1 MITFT
6 IDGKK
11 VSAKGGATVLETAL
25 AAGIDIPYLCYH
37 KDMAPYGGCRL
48 CMVEITENKFTRLH
62 PSCAFYVKNNIVVK
76 TDSERIKRGR
86 KIIAELLLARCPQV
100 DVVKNLAES
109 LGVTEARFTPKDSD
123 CVLCGQCVR
132 VCRKIAN
139 VGAIDFV
146 NRGKERHVGTPFDLP
161 SDDCIGCGSCHY
173 VCPTG
178 TMHME
183 YENALRW
190 RNLPGHLRKCRYM
203 RMCLISDKI
212 CPSNYQCWSC
222 EYDQRMEDLAETHP
236 IFMRKHEKALEKVN
250 IDGFEIRLDRLYN
263 EGHIWIKQINGE
275 FRMGIDDF
283 CRQIIGPIS
292 DMRLPTVN
300 TLFDSND
307 VLMEISGNGKTLQIY
322 APFEGKVVD
331 INPDILD
338 NPSLASMAPYV
349 RGWILTLEPVDIL
362 QVLNELLFGRSAKEW
377 LKLDAHKFHEVIKKE
392 TETNLA
398 LDMPIPKDFAITVSK
413 DTWKKIHKIFFV
425 RKKKKKKVKLFR
437 IEDIH

>member
-1 MITFT
+1 
-6 IDGKK
+6 
-11 VSAKGGATVLETAL
+11 
-25 AAGIDIPYLCYH
+25 
-37 KDMAPYGGCRL
+37 
-48 CMVEITENKFTRLH
+48 
-62 PSCAFYVKNNIVVK
+62 
-76 TDSERIKRGR
+76 
-86 KIIAELLLARCPQV
+86 
-100 DVVKNLAES
+100 
-109 LGVTEARFTPKDSD
+109 
-123 CVLCGQCVR
+123 
-132 VCRKIAN
+132 
-139 VGAIDFV
+139 
-146 NRGKERHVGTPFDLP
+146 
-161 SDDCIGCGSCHY
+161 
-173 VCPTG
+173 
-178 TMHME
+178 
-183 YENALRW
+183 
-190 RNLPGHLRKCRYM
+190 M
-203 RMCLISDKI
+203 RMGLISDKI

-236 IFMRKHEKALEKVN
+236 IFMRKREKALEKVN

-263 EGHIWIKQINGE
+263 EGHIWIKQINGA

-283 CRQIIGPIS
+283 CRQIIGSIS

-300 TLFDSND
+300 TVFDSND

-392 TETNLA
+392 TETDLT
-398 LDMPIPKDFAITVSK
+398 LDTPIPKDFAITVSE
-413 DTWKKIHKIFFV
+413 DTWKKILKIFFV

>member
-11 VSAKGGATVLETAL
+11 VSAEQGATVLETAL
-25 AAGIDIPYLCYH
+25 AAGINIPYLCYH
-37 KDMAPYGGCRL
+37 KDMEPYGGCRL
-48 CMVEITENKFTRLH
+48 CMVEITENGFTRLH
-62 PSCAFYVKNNIVVK
+62 PSCAFFVKDNIVVK

-86 KIIAELLLARCPQV
+86 KIIAELLLARCPNV

-109 LGVTEARFTPKDSD
+109 LGVTETRFNTIDSD

-132 VCRKIAN
+132 VCRNVAN

-146 NRGKERHVGTPFDLP
+146 NRGRNRYVGTPFDLP

-178 TMHME
+178 SMNME

-190 RNLPGHLRKCRYM
+190 RNLPAHLRKCRYM
-203 RMCLISDKI
+203 RMGLISDKI

-236 IFMRKHEKALEKVN
+236 IFMHKRERALEKVK
-250 IDGFEIRLDRLYN
+250 IAGFEIRLDRLYD
-263 EGHIWIKQINGE
+263 EGHIWLKHINGT

-283 CRQIIGPIS
+283 SRQIIGPVN
-292 DMRLPTVN
+292 DMRLPIVN
-300 TLFDSND
+300 TLFDSDD
-307 VLMEISGNGKTLQIY
+307 VLLEISGNGRTMQIY

-338 NPSLASMAPYV
+338 NPLLASMASYE
-349 RGWILTLEPVDIL
+349 RGWILTVEPVDIL
-362 QVLNELLFGRSAKEW
+362 QASNDLLFGRSAKEW
-377 LKLDAHKFHEVIKKE
+377 LKLESHKLREIIKKE
-392 TETNLA
+392 TGTDLPF
-398 LDMPIPKDFAITVSK
+398 DDPIPKDFAKTVSK
-413 DTWKKIHKIFFV
+413 DIWKKIHKIFFG
-425 RKKKKKKVKLFR
+425 RKKKKKEVKLFR